1 MPPSVAYKN
10 ALWVALVAYLKLGGN
25 AEGNFY
31 VCSLTQNASLLRG
44 VFLVQRKHQNFKCPY
59 LKIAFSTKMIFTQN
73 TADLLPQNHD
83 STCKIHPLIKK
94 EKLLYVH

>member
-25 AEGNFY
+25 AKGNFY

-44 VFLVQRKHQNFKCPY
+44 VFPVQRKHHNFKCPY
-59 LKIAFSTKMIFTQN
+59 LKIAFSTKMSFTQN
-73 TADLLPQNHD
+73 TTD
-83 STCKIHPLIKK
+83 
-94 EKLLYVH
+94 VHKNTS